1 MSQVVVVGCSGVG
14 KKNLS
19 RELMKHMADGPPVD
33 YEEPVIDFAGSC
45 RLCVTLHGGDRVW
58 TKLQ

>member
-1 MSQVVVVGCSGVG
+1 MGCSGVG

>member
-1 MSQVVVVGCSGVG
+1 MLQVVVVGCSGVG

-45 RLCVTLHGGDRVW
+45 RLRDPSWWDRVW